1 MALGKIKADTLEH
14 STAGSLDTQFVVRGS
29 SKAYSTYNN
38 ATSTEGLNI
47 STVTDN
53 GTGDATLNFTSAF
66 NTTTYAFSSGNRDI
80 SGAATRGHTGNHVDG
95 TKTASA
101 CQLQTS
107 YGSTGSG
114 DGAVADYNEH
124 YAAFHGDLA

>member
-1 MALGKIKADTLEH
+1 MASELRVNTLKDA
-14 STAGSLDTQFVVRGS
+14 SGNNSIATSFVAGGVV
-29 SKAYSTYNN
+29 KAYSTYNN

-47 STVTDN
+47 ASVTDN

-66 NTTTYAFSSGNRDI
+66 NTTTYAFSSGNRDVD
-80 SGAATRGHTGNHVDG
+80 GAATRGHTGNHVDG

-101 CQLQTS
+101 CQLQTT

>member
-1 MALGKIKADTLEH
+1 MAGKIIADTLEH
-14 STAGSLDTQFVVRGS
+14 STAGSLTTDYVVNGS
-29 SKAYSTYNN
+29 AKAYSTYNN

-80 SGAATRGHTGNHVDG
+80 SGGASRGHTGNHVDG

-107 YGSTGSG
+107 FGSSGSS
-114 DGAVADYNEH
+114 DGGVSDYNEH
-124 YAAFHGDLA
+124 YAVFHGDLA